1 MALSASNCH
10 AAARAMIAYHVG
22 LRNAGAKPAPR
33 SAAQS
38 KLLTVASHHPT
49 INRPMNVPLLLEAHA
64 LVRRDA
70 RTATAL
76 LAAIDFSLA
85 AGERVVING
94 PSGSGKSV
102 FLRALALL
110 DPLDGGQVLWH
121 GRTIE
126 RRAIPRF
133 RRSVAYV
140 RQRPALVGGTVEDN
154 LRYPY
159 ALHVYHDARF
169 DRDRAA
175 RLAAAAG
182 RGADFLDKRASD
194 LSGGEAQVTALIR
207 VLQLEP
213 EVLLLDE
220 PTASLDPQ
228 AVLAIET
235 LVADWF
241 ESNRSGRALIWVSHD
256 PAQAE
261 RVGQRR
267 LAMRAGHLV
276 APQEDFE

>member
-1 MALSASNCH
+1 M
-10 AAARAMIAYHVG
+10 
-22 LRNAGAKPAPR
+22 NAP
-33 SAAQS
+33 
-38 KLLTVASHHPT
+38 
-49 INRPMNVPLLLEAHA
+49 LLEACA
-64 LVRRDA
+64 LERRDM
-70 RTATAL
+70 RTASTL
-76 LAAIDFSLA
+76 LAPTDFSLA
-85 AGERVVING
+85 ASERVVIEG

-121 GRTIE
+121 GRGIE
-126 RRAIPRF
+126 RRAIPRY
-133 RRSVAYV
+133 RRSIAYV
-140 RQRPALVGGTVEDN
+140 RQRPALIEGTVEDN

-159 ALHVYHDARF
+159 SLHAYRDATF

-175 RLAAAAG
+175 RLARAAG
-182 RGADFLDKRASD
+182 RSEDFLDKRASD

-235 LVADWF
+235 LVTDWF
-241 ESNRSGRALIWVSHD
+241 ETDRSARASIWVSHD

-267 LAMRAGHLV
+267 LAMCAGHLA
-276 APQEDFE
+276 APRGDAQ